1 MIVPRSSRAD
11 QMEAILRQADA
22 SLEKWFFGAKQRG
35 AGILRQ
41 RVDDLQAG
49 LKKLSAGL
57 EQVERERA
65 AAPREQPEPSE
76 KVTPR
81 KRRPRPAAAP
91 KPAAS
96 RKRKKAA

>member
-1 MIVPRSSRAD
+1 
-11 QMEAILRQADA
+11 MEAMLRQADA
-22 SLEKWFFGAKQRG
+22 SLEKWFLGAKQRG
-35 AGILRQ
+35 AGILRH

-49 LKKLSAGL
+49 LQKLSAGL
-57 EQVERERA
+57 EQVERKRA

-76 KVTPR
+76 QVTPR
-81 KRRPRPAAAP
+81 TRRPRTPTVR